1 MRITTLEQLKE
12 YTTYTYYK
20 LNKPAYTKKKK
31 VYICQPINYIDEGC
45 THMDIWS
52 GYIFYKTN
60 AVSRNVGYYGF
71 LLDKESDETYNNII
85 KKQPKYLCKISPMW
99 YVNTTLYNVQS
110 EENCKLYK
118 NLKLEENLLTENNKA
133 VFTDKHEIE
142 QYINDIKNNIIKIPE
157 VEHIV
162 TMKTW
167 YNDKDG
173 NKIEETSVR
182 HLPSGKTDII
192 KTIIK

>member
-1 MRITTLEQLKE
+1 MRITTLNQLKE

-20 LNKPAYTKKKK
+20 LNKPECTKKKK

-85 KKQPKYLCKISPMW
+85 KKQPKYLGKISPMW

>member
-1 MRITTLEQLKE
+1 
-12 YTTYTYYK
+12 
-20 LNKPAYTKKKK
+20 
-31 VYICQPINYIDEGC
+31 
-45 THMDIWS
+45 MDIWS

-85 KKQPKYLCKISPMW
+85 KKQPKYLGKISPMW
-99 YVNTTLYNVQS
+99 YVNTTLYNIQS

-133 VFTDKHEIE
+133 IFTDKHEIE
-142 QYINDIKNNIIKIPE
+142 QYIDDIRNNIIKIPE

>member
-1 MRITTLEQLKE
+1 MRITTLNQLKE

-20 LNKPAYTKKKK
+20 LNKPEYTTKKK

-85 KKQPKYLCKISPMW
+85 KKQPKYLGKISPMW

-142 QYINDIKNNIIKIPE
+142 QYIDDIRNNIIKIPE